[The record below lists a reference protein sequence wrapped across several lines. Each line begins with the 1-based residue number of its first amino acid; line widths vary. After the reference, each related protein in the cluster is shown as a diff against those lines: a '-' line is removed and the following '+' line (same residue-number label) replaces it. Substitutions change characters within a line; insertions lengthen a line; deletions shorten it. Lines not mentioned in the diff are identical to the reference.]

1 MLWLGGKQRVI
12 LHWPIHVLSSLNGTS
27 SENISS
33 SMWEKC
39 TLFYDYLNF
48 RIIGIFGPFPHHHCN
63 ANCLTLKEYWYNP
76 FISYNYRYRM
86 RWLYSITD
94 LKTWICTNTRRQ
106 WRTEEPGMLQSTGLQ
121 SQTCLSNWTTNYLVV
136 TTLFPSPGQG
146 RQLYIFCVR
155 RNHFSLINW
164 LSIHL
169 PSNCFILGFEH
180 TSHFLPLDKRSEET
194 HRLVESRRVLWKG
207 RF

>member
-1 MLWLGGKQRVI
+1 
-12 LHWPIHVLSSLNGTS
+12 
-27 SENISS
+27 
-33 SMWEKC
+33 
-39 TLFYDYLNF
+39 
-48 RIIGIFGPFPHHHCN
+48 
-63 ANCLTLKEYWYNP
+63 
-76 FISYNYRYRM
+76 M
-86 RWLYSITD
+86 RWLDGITD
-94 LKTWICTNTRRQ
+94 LTTWIWTNSGRQ

-180 TSHFLPLDKRSEET
+180 TSHFLPLDKRSEEHIAWWNHEGFFEKVGFKDKYKFT
-194 HRLVESRRVLWKG
+194 RLRMGRRGQREEV
-207 RF
+207 F